1 MNLPRLSVAPMVDWS
16 DRHFRYFLRFLAP
29 RSLFYTE
36 MRSTGAVLY
45 GHEESILG
53 FDPFEKPLSLQLAG
67 DDPQD
72 LTKAV
77 QKAEALPYDEYNLN
91 CGCPSDK
98 VQEAHFG
105 ACLMAEPDLVAR
117 LVTAMKKATSR
128 PVTVK
133 HRIGIDGLE
142 SYEDMLR
149 FVKAVQNAGAD
160 RVIVHARIAIL
171 KGLDPKENR
180 EIPPLR
186 YEDVYRLKTE
196 VPQLP
201 IEINGGIRTIENL
214 KIQLSRVDG
223 VMLGRAAY
231 EDPYF
236 MAVAEEEVFGTPR
249 PTRRQVIEAIMPYV
263 DEWQKRDISVY
274 KIARHMTSLLAGFPG
289 ARKWRQALSPPFQK
303 VERSSELFQR
313 LLAVLPSWV
322 LDSTDLRPNSTKS
335 LVSS

>member
-1 MNLPRLSVAPMVDWS
+1 MILPRLSVAPMVDWS

-29 RSLFYTE
+29 KSLFYTE
-36 MRSTGAVLY
+36 MRSTGAILH

-53 FDPFEKPLSLQLAG
+53 FDPFEKPLALQIAG
-67 DDPQD
+67 DDPHE

-77 QKAEALPYDEYNLN
+77 QKAEAWPFDEYNLN

-105 ACLMAEPDLVAR
+105 ACLMAEPDLVAD
-117 LVTAMKKATSR
+117 LVSALKKATSR

-149 FVKAVQNAGAD
+149 FVKAVQGAGAD

-196 VPQLP
+196 LPQFP
-201 IEINGGIRTIENL
+201 IEINGGIRTLENL
-214 KIQLSRVDG
+214 RNQLKHVDG

-249 PTRRQVIEAIMPYV
+249 VTRRQVIESLMPYV
-263 DEWQKRDISVY
+263 DEWQKRGTSVY
-274 KIARHMTSLLAGFPG
+274 KIVRHMTSLFSGFPG
-289 ARKWRQALSPPFQK
+289 ARKWRQALSPPFQEIQK
-303 VERSSELFQR
+303 SSDLFRQI
-313 LLAVLPSWV
+313 LEVIPSWV
-322 LDSTDLRPNSTKS
+322 LDSCDLRPNSAKS